1 MLHSIIIH
9 HCRVVYIRHGEGDD
23 VVVVGV
29 VNVNTSDLDL
39 TSVKK
44 ELARLWKR
52 ETNTG

>member
-9 HCRVVYIRHGEGDD
+9 HCHIVYIRHGEGDY
-23 VVVVGV
+23 VVIVGV
-29 VNVNTSDLDL
+29 VDVDTSDLDL

-52 ETNTG
+52 ETKTG